1 MAARKNIMHKLF
13 DYTGYGS
20 DRPYICISLKIER
33 EPETFYAYD
42 LETFFSLI
50 YTFKHWIH
58 DDLVLSK
65 VFSAYSITGNPHSMY
80 VEFRGGGYGEEIRRY
95 KADPTT
101 YKRTPGHQRCF
112 YSEYRKKFYMQY
124 KDYWYEIPQPYNL
137 TPEEEE

>member
-42 LETFFSLI
+42 LETFYNLI
-50 YTFKHWIH
+50 YTFKHWVS
-58 DDLVLSK
+58 DDLVLSR
-65 VFSAYSITGNPHSMY
+65 VSAAYPITGNPHSMY
-80 VEFRGGGYGEEIRRY
+80 VEFRGGSYGKQVKRC
-95 KADPTT
+95 KDDPTT
-101 YKRTPGHQRCF
+101 YKHTPGYQECHYWEF
-112 YSEYRKKFYMQY
+112 RKGFYMRY
-124 KDYWYEIPQPYNL
+124 KDDLYEIPQPYNL